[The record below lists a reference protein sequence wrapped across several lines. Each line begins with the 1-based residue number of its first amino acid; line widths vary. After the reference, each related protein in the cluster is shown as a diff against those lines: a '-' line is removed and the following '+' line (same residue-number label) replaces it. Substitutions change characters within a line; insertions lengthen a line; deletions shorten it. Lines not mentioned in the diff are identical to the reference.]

1 VQSAYP
7 ELLRNDPGNG
17 VNQNLE
23 NETAAKGCAE
33 KSKKRLGS
41 ARQSIQA
48 KSGGA
53 LNRIKSVQEAPIAC
67 DSTGLSIS
75 VGKHVTK
82 ESGMGTSK
90 NSFGMMWEGLDGEQI
105 SPRRLY
111 HRKRTDLTSRRQVR
125 NGYGIKNADE
135 VLTSTSP
142 PQSAKIRGLK
152 TAQEKRL
159 RHKQY
164 AEEIAAATQLQ
175 RPKTPSLFPS
185 HSALPLNR
193 PSEANW
199 AFQTLYMPRTV
210 AHFNPGNVSKI
221 IRSIDYK
228 KERPTF
234 GAHFASN

>member
-1 VQSAYP
+1 
-7 ELLRNDPGNG
+7 
-17 VNQNLE
+17 
-23 NETAAKGCAE
+23 
-33 KSKKRLGS
+33 
-41 ARQSIQA
+41 
-48 KSGGA
+48 
-53 LNRIKSVQEAPIAC
+53 
-67 DSTGLSIS
+67 
-75 VGKHVTK
+75 
-82 ESGMGTSK
+82 MGTSK
-90 NSFGMMWEGLDGEQI
+90 NSLGMMWEGLDAEQI

-125 NGYGIKNADE
+125 NGYGIKKADE

-142 PQSAKIRGLK
+142 PQPAKIRGLK
-152 TAQEKRL
+152 TAQEKQL

-164 AEEIAAATQLQ
+164 AEEIAAATLLQ
-175 RPKTPSLFPS
+175 RPKTPSFFPS